1 MKKELRR
8 EKGQGHIGHLNRKQD
23 GKAKGIC
30 KRGNNEKQNK
40 TKQIQAAAG
49 DLKGIIDSPS
59 VLIQTKL
66 PRVNSCRTAFLQI
79 YEKCGFSFYIFLDC
93 KYCIWHNIFLS
104 VIHVPWNR
112 NLSLRS
118 ISNFVSFIIPFI
130 FCLKIVP
137 HPLAVF
143 FFCSHLFGPLRAVRI
158 PISLSHHYTTTPT
171 RKNSEKFKKESF
183 RKLSNFN
190 FQWTKTLDQNNSN
203 NIAFFFYIF
212 QGL

>member
-1 MKKELRR
+1 MKNKT
-8 EKGQGHIGHLNRKQD
+8 
-23 GKAKGIC
+23 
-30 KRGNNEKQNK
+30 KQNK

-49 DLKGIIDSPS
+49 DLKGIIDSSS

-143 FFCSHLFGPLRAVRI
+143 FSAHISSVLFAPFVSQ
-158 PISLSHHYTTTPT
+158 SLSLTTTPPHRPAKI
-171 RKNSEKFKKESF
+171 RKNL
-183 RKLSNFN
+183 RRNPLGN
-190 FQWTKTLDQNNSN
+190 
-203 NIAFFFYIF
+203 
-212 QGL
+212 